1 MISIIPHPK
10 DACVTKQAA
19 QPKAHAARGQKPICS
34 FHHGRVIPYRNT
46 ASQQAIRTH
55 ARTRTQG
62 LHSKQRARAPFCL
75 LHSPPGQKQKRL
87 TGGRR
92 LTCRKVPEPT
102 GLGWDLR
109 RCGWLVC
116 GLTVG
121 VLFFMHGSIV
131 LLSRAREC
139 VWTWHPSAGCPW
151 LAWLWGLGIFLVGRG
166 EEKGRMEVC
175 NQG

>member
-75 LHSPPGQKQKRL
+75 LHSPPGQKQQRL
-87 TGGRR
+87 TGGKEVNLPKSARTHGFGMGLAALWLAR
-92 LTCRKVPEPT
+92 LRPDGWGSFFHAWLNRAFVP
-102 GLGWDLR
+102 
-109 RCGWLVC
+109 
-116 GLTVG
+116 
-121 VLFFMHGSIV
+121 
-131 LLSRAREC
+131 RAR
-139 VWTWHPSAGCPW
+139 VRLD
-151 LAWLWGLGIFLVGRG
+151 LASFRWVPLARLAMGTRDFFGWERGGEGENGGL
-166 EEKGRMEVC
+166 
-175 NQG
+175 